1 MCYYKKIKEGM
12 SMIKSNSKCTQSLA
26 ICAENISKS
35 YGEGDSLTQVLNNV
49 SVTFE
54 YGKIHTI
61 YGASGSG
68 KSTLLNIIGG
78 LDTADSGKIFYGDQD
93 ITKLSSKQLCNF
105 RKRQLGYVFQM
116 YNLIPNLTVK
126 ENIEVSEYLSD
137 NPLDMSELIKVLNLE
152 NQTNKFP
159 AQLSGGQQQ
168 RCAIGRA
175 LIKNPQVLLCD
186 EPTGA
191 LDYKNSRNT
200 LILLEKINQTYG
212 TTMIIVT
219 HNNVLK
225 EMSHHSIT
233 VRDGQIINEE
243 TILNPKKASD
253 LEW

>member
-1 MCYYKKIKEGM
+1 MK
-12 SMIKSNSKCTQSLA
+12 MIKSNTKLTKASA
-26 ICAENISKS
+26 IHAENISKS

-49 SVTFE
+49 SVNFE

-78 LDTADSGKIFYGDQD
+78 LDTADSGKILYDDQD
-93 ITKLSSKQLCNF
+93 ITKLSSRQLCTF
-105 RKRQLGYVFQM
+105 RKKRLGYVFQM
-116 YNLIPNLTVK
+116 YNLIPNLTVR

-137 NPLDMSELIKVLNLE
+137 NPLDMNELIQVLNLE
-152 NQTNKFP
+152 NQVNKFP
-159 AQLSGGQQQ
+159 SQLSGGQQQ

-175 LIKNPQVLLCD
+175 LIKNPSVLLCD

-200 LILLEKINQTYG
+200 LILLEKINQKYG

-233 VRDGQIINEE
+233 IRDGQIINEE
-243 TILNPKKASD
+243 TSLNPKKASD